1 MPVSSGDYTSTD
13 PYAGSDWWTPS
24 WQMATDPT
32 DTSVYSPIDTTI
44 GPMWKEGGLAT
55 PLYAKGGGVKHMADG
70 GSFID
75 QVAASAPSASLDTTA
90 TPMTTSTSATDTT
103 GQTNQSGLLSLIG
116 NILSNKGV
124 SGALL
129 GAALT
134 QLMGSST
141 QPVNKG
147 VNMSALGSLQPKTTT
162 FGMGPAKYVPYSEYG
177 TPTGQQDYST
187 LFRNLGVSPFGAG
200 TASPSALLSPA
211 VSAPTFNQQYFEDG
225 SGNIYDQ
232 NGDLVY
238 DVTSGSKMGSSGTV
252 SSPIASTPINPFYTF
267 GTDINPADVIGSKD
281 GGLTKMAN
289 GGMPQNAN
297 LHIPMMTSNVEA
309 SNVPTVGGRNDYRQG
324 SYVEGEGDGQS
335 DDIPAMLA
343 DGEYVIDAETVAQ
356 LGNGS
361 NKAGAKVLDQF
372 RQNIRAHK
380 RGAPH
385 DKIPPKAKSALAYL
399 KGTK

>member
-1 MPVSSGDYTSTD
+1 MLFRS
-13 PYAGSDWWTPS
+13 
-24 WQMATDPT
+24 
-32 DTSVYSPIDTTI
+32 TTI

-55 PLYAKGGGVKHMADG
+55 PMFAKGGYADG
-70 GSFID
+70 NLVTTTATPTSFID
-75 QVAASAPSASLDTTA
+75 QVAANAPSASLDTTA
-90 TPMTTSTSATDTT
+90 TPTTTSTGTTD
-103 GQTNQSGLLSLIG
+103 QSNQSGLLSLIG

-225 SGNIYDQ
+225 KGNIDRKSTRL
-232 NGDLVY
+232 N
-238 DVTSGSKMGSSGTV
+238 SSHT
-252 SSPIASTPINPFYTF
+252 
-267 GTDINPADVIGSKD
+267 
-281 GGLTKMAN
+281 
-289 GGMPQNAN
+289 
-297 LHIPMMTSNVEA
+297 
-309 SNVPTVGGRNDYRQG
+309 
-324 SYVEGEGDGQS
+324 
-335 DDIPAMLA
+335 
-343 DGEYVIDAETVAQ
+343 
-356 LGNGS
+356 
-361 NKAGAKVLDQF
+361 
-372 RQNIRAHK
+372 
-380 RGAPH
+380 
-385 DKIPPKAKSALAYL
+385 
-399 KGTK
+399 